1 MGYEN
6 HTVFDQYLQ
15 YTISQFREIR
25 EFREF
30 GPQFPDFY
38 GLFQERWQNS
48 PNLGQASCPID
59 LLDRH
64 AGRSKPRID
73 TGPHPRTYVHNTP
86 LRPLSLK

>member
-1 MGYEN
+1 MGYED
-6 HTVFDQYLQ
+6 HTVFAQYLQ
-15 YTISQFREIR
+15 YTVQQFR

-30 GPQFPDFY
+30 GLRFPDFY

-59 LLDRH
+59 LPDRH

-86 LRPLSLK
+86 LRPLN